1 MKKAVL
7 FLIIFVP
14 VSLCAQSWKTKPL
27 AISVF
32 NNATMLPPAS
42 LTATFNQP
50 IHPGLTA
57 AYEFGWKETDKHK
70 WFQNAGIS
78 YMYHRY
84 VYQAILLN
92 SQAGY
97 RWKISNFSV
106 EGYLQAGYMHA
117 FLLTDRAVLQS
128 DGTYI
133 AKKGFGKPQFIAGAG
148 IGFGYNFGHDLR
160 QRRIFLNYDIRM
172 QMPFVKSYVTLLPN
186 GALSL
191 GMQFTL
197 GDYANKDDCSRYK

>member
-1 MKKAVL
+1 MKKAIL
-7 FLIIFVP
+7 FLILFMP
-14 VSLCAQSWKTKPL
+14 VALWAQSWKSKPI
-27 AISVF
+27 AISIF

-50 IHPGLTA
+50 IHPGLA
-57 AYEFGWKETDKHK
+57 ATYEFGWKETDKHK

-78 YMYHRY
+78 YMYHRF

-97 RWKISNFSV
+97 RWKINKFSL

-117 FLLTDRAVLQS
+117 FYLSDRAVLQD

-133 AKKGFGKPQFIAGAG
+133 AKKGFGKPQFITGAG
-148 IGFGYNFGHDLR
+148 IGIGYNFGDENR
-160 QRRIFLNYDIRM
+160 IRRIFLNYDVRI

-186 GALSL
+186 GALGL
-191 GMQFTL
+191 GVQFNL
-197 GDYANKDDCSRYK
+197 E

>member
-1 MKKAVL
+1 MKKILYLIVVL
-7 FLIIFVP
+7 APFLAQGQAWKMKP
-14 VSLCAQSWKTKPL
+14 VS
-27 AISVF
+27 ISVF

-57 AYEFGWKETDKHK
+57 AYEFGWKETPKHK
-70 WFQNAGIS
+70 WFQNAGVS

-97 RWKISNFSV
+97 RLKINKFSV

-128 DGTYI
+128 DGTYK
-133 AKKGFGKPQFIAGAG
+133 AEKGLGKPQFIAGAG
-148 IGFGYNFGHDLR
+148 AGLGYNLGSETKL
-160 QRRIFLNYDIRM
+160 RRIFINYDIRL

-186 GALSL
+186 GALSV

-197 GDYANKDDCSRYK
+197 VNYAEKNDCSPY

>member
-1 MKKAVL
+1 MKKAIIL
-7 FLIIFVP
+7 LILISPLIIMG
-14 VSLCAQSWKTKPL
+14 QSWKSNPFG
-27 AISVF
+27 ISVF

-42 LTATFNQP
+42 LIATFNQP
-50 IHPGLTA
+50 IHFGLTA
-57 AYEFGWKETDKHK
+57 AYEFGWKEAPKHK

-97 RWKISNFSV
+97 RWKIKGFSI
-106 EGYLQAGYMHA
+106 EGYLQLGYMHA
-117 FLLTDRAVLQS
+117 FYLTDRAVKQS

-148 IGFGYNFGHDLR
+148 IGLGYDFGDDKR
-160 QRRIFLNYDIRM
+160 VRRIFLNYDFRM
-172 QMPFVKSYVTLLPN
+172 QMPFVKSYVVLLPN
-186 GALSL
+186 GALAL
-191 GMQFTL
+191 GFQFNL
-197 GDYANKDDCSRYK
+197 E

>member
-1 MKKAVL
+1 MKKLLYL
-7 FLIIFVP
+7 FLVLATF
-14 VSLCAQSWKTKPL
+14 LAQGQTWKTKPF

-32 NNATMLPPAS
+32 NNATLLPPAS

-57 AYEFGWKETDKHK
+57 AYEFGWKETPKHK
-70 WFQNAGIS
+70 WFQNAGVS
-78 YMYHRY
+78 YMYHRF

-97 RWKISNFSV
+97 RWKLSHFSI

-117 FLLTDRAVLQS
+117 FLLTDRAVLQP
-128 DGTYI
+128 DGTYKE
-133 AKKGFGKPQFIAGAG
+133 KKGFGKPQFIAGAG
-148 IGFGYNFGHDLR
+148 AGVGYNLGDERKL
-160 QRRIFLNYDIRM
+160 RRIFINYDIRL

-191 GMQFTL
+191 GMQFNL
-197 GDYANKDDCSRYK
+197 GKYPNTDRCNE

>member
-1 MKKAVL
+1 MKKAML
-7 FLIIFVP
+7 LLILVIP
-14 VSLCAQSWKTKPL
+14 VSLSAQLWKSKPF

-42 LTATFNQP
+42 LTAIFNQP

-57 AYEFGWKETDKHK
+57 AYEFGWKETEKHK
-70 WFQNAGIS
+70 WFQNAGIG
-78 YMYHRY
+78 YMYHRF

-97 RWKISNFSV
+97 RWKFNHFSV

-117 FLLTDRAVLQS
+117 FLLTDRLVKQS
-128 DGTYI
+128 DGTYK
-133 AKKGFGKPQFIAGAG
+133 AKKGFGKPQFITGAG
-148 IGFGYNFGHDLR
+148 VGFGYNLGDEKR
-160 QRRIFLNYDIRM
+160 IRRIFLNYDIRL

-191 GMQFTL
+191 GMQFKL
-197 GDYANKDDCSRYK
+197 GKQFSKDGCNN